1 MIHGETC
8 IPLQPL
14 RHVARLNAMR
24 TLYTLVAVL
33 LSVCVQSA
41 GKAQWP
47 PEPLIEM
54 RVQFAPT
61 AFPAAGA
68 TYLVYELRVTNLS
81 KEPVSVK
88 RLELIDA
95 ANGSAA
101 PLATYD
107 GAQLDPVLQHF
118 GNPAVGDQMPTA
130 ADSHR
135 QLAAGETV
143 ILFLTIALDDRA
155 RGVQS
160 LKHRLFTSD
169 ASIEGAI
176 TSTAGVKLLAL
187 GPPLRGGPWAAKSGA
202 AKNDSHHR
210 RQFMVLGGS
219 VTLSNRCAIDW
230 VHTENDASFKGPEDD
245 IRSYLSYESPVLA
258 VANGKV
264 VAIRDGIPDN
274 KPGHVGAEALNLTLE
289 TIVGNFVVLDLGHGQ
304 FAYYA
309 HLQPGSL
316 RVKLG
321 QQVTRG
327 AVVARIGNSGSSFEP
342 HLHFEVTTSP
352 MAMRGEGVPYVIDDF
367 TVVSG
372 GTRSS
377 RHHELPI
384 AGSLIE
390 FRPAQ

>member
-1 MIHGETC
+1 
-8 IPLQPL
+8 
-14 RHVARLNAMR
+14 MR
-24 TLYTLVAVL
+24 TLYSLVAVL